1 MPHTPIPGPE
11 LESRLIRL
19 CRVMDREHPD
29 WHMVILDN
37 KIDLYYFTGTMP
49 DGLLI
54 ITPTE
59 AILFVRMSYE
69 CSCGE
74 SNFRD
79 IRPMKSFADVRESFQ
94 EIPDKVFVNAG
105 ALTLKKLLML
115 KKHLGFSEAVHVDK
129 TLSGL
134 RSVKSG
140 YELECMRQAG
150 KVHREVTENAVPGL
164 LREGMSEA
172 RLCAEV
178 CALLLD
184 HGAMGISRFNS
195 SAAEDVL
202 GVASFGENSLRPSAM
217 DTPSGTVGT
226 SIAMKSIGSCE
237 KRLEPG
243 ELILMDIPCGF
254 RGYHTD
260 KSITYFF
267 GELDRHP
274 QRDLIR
280 AAREQCVELEQEAA
294 KLLIPGA
301 VPEEVYEKLCTR
313 IDPAFREGFMNGR
326 RFAGHSIGLTM
337 DETPVLAKGFREP
350 ISEGMTFAVEP
361 KIAIPGVG
369 LVGSENTY
377 EVVSDGPAQ
386 PLTGS
391 CDTRFEINL

>member
-1 MPHTPIPGPE
+1 MPHAPIPASE
-11 LESRLIRL
+11 LDSRLSRL
-19 CRVMDREHPD
+19 RGAMDSEHPG
-29 WHMVILDN
+29 WHMLILDN

-49 DGLLI
+49 DGLFVV
-54 ITPTE
+54 TPME
-59 AILFVRMSYE
+59 SILFVRLSYE
-69 CSCGE
+69 CSRGE
-74 SNFRD
+74 SNFGD
-79 IRPMKSFADVRESFQ
+79 IRPMKSFSEIRESFP
-94 EIPDKVFVNAG
+94 EIPEKVFTAAG
-105 ALTLKKLLML
+105 TLTLKKLRML
-115 KKHLGFSEAVHVDK
+115 ERHLGFSEIVPVDK
-129 TLSGL
+129 TLSEL

-140 YELECMRQAG
+140 YELDCMRRAG
-150 KVHREVTENAVPGL
+150 KVHREVIENVVPGL
-164 LREGMSEA
+164 LREGVSEA

-243 ELILMDIPCGF
+243 ELILLDIPCGF

-280 AAREQCVELEQEAA
+280 AARGQCVELEQEAA

-301 VPEEVYEKLCTR
+301 VPEEVYEKLCTL
-313 IDPAFREGFMNGR
+313 IDPVFREGFMNGR
-326 RFAGHSIGLTM
+326 RFTGHSIGLTM

-350 ISEGMTFAVEP
+350 VCEGMTFAVEP

-377 EVVSDGPAQ
+377 EIVADGPAQ